1 MGLLGY
7 LRVRTNWIMRDSGCR
22 IVGSQECYTNDFWL
36 VGWLIKNIYI
46 FKIIIIIN
54 KGLLLLS
61 LHILASFGA
70 YWNNLIYVLVI
81 SLDQLYKVALLA
93 TPLKIFES
101 LLRISLICSYYNAL
115 VVFVQTRSWYAS
127 TWLLIF
133 RKHIEHMLCVHWI
146 VRVRSL

>member
-1 MGLLGY
+1 MGVELWGRKSVTPMIFDWLDDLL
-7 LRVRTNWIMRDSGCR
+7 I
-22 IVGSQECYTNDFWL
+22 FF
-36 VGWLIKNIYI
+36 

-127 TWLLIF
+127 T
-133 RKHIEHMLCVHWI
+133 
-146 VRVRSL
+146 